1 MKATWTHMTPE
12 ERCVAIVA
20 VHSNTVCTART
31 IAAALS
37 EKFEEAI
44 TRNSIIGLYH
54 RNPVALKGAPLNGD
68 YTKPV
73 KVAAKPRADRPRPQ
87 LVKKNKTT
95 PELMAQEKKIFER
108 AQALPA
114 PAPLNMT
121 LLELNHNDCRWPVS
135 GEGAKM
141 LFCGHNVEDGK
152 SYCPCHVRM
161 SVGRGTESERNAV
174 YVGKAA

>member
-1 MKATWTHMTPE
+1 MKATWINMTPE

-20 VHSNTVCTART
+20 VYSDTVCTARN
-31 IAAALS
+31 IAGVLS
-37 EKFEEAI
+37 EKFQSEI
-44 TRNSIIGLYH
+44 SRNSIIGLYH
-54 RNPVALKGAPLNGD
+54 RNPVALKDAPLNGD

-73 KVAAKPRADRPRPQ
+73 KATSKPRADRPRPQ
-87 LVKKNKTT
+87 IVKKNKTT

-121 LLELNHNDCRWPVS
+121 LLELNHDDCRWPVS

-141 LFCGHNVEDGK
+141 LFCGHSVEDGK